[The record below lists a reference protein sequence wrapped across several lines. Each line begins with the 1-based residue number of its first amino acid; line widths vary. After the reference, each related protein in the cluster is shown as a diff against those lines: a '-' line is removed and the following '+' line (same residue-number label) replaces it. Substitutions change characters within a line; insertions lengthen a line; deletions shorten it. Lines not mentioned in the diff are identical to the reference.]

1 MPIKLGL
8 IVHCI
13 SNSEMLKCEKK
24 KKKKK
29 CLLGVIKC
37 GIEKDIA
44 SDLRKDC
51 LEQNLD
57 RKVINS
63 PSEKYLACLIKY
75 LSDFLISSNEI
86 KSPFWGVRLSHTA
99 GTSDS

>member
-1 MPIKLGL
+1 MI
-8 IVHCI
+8 I
-13 SNSEMLKCEKK
+13 
-24 KKKKK
+24 
-29 CLLGVIKC
+29 C

-63 PSEKYLACLIKY
+63 PFWEVSSM
-75 LSDFLISSNEI
+75 SDKIFEQFYDIL
-86 KSPFWGVRLSHTA
+86 
-99 GTSDS
+99 